1 MIKKEKEKVGNTLNI
16 GELMTNIKSNIEGEN
31 MELNNRE
38 DIENMMNIFGEEF
51 TKNFALNI
59 MLDEILKSEDF
70 KQKFKE
76 RLIKEIKDL
85 K

>member
-1 MIKKEKEKVGNTLNI
+1 MNI

-59 MLDEILKSEDF
+59 MFDEILKSEDF

-76 RLIKEIKDL
+76 RILKEIKDL